1 MRDVGGNVE
10 LDELLARRDAIADRI
25 AKIVE
30 KGTREWGG
38 NLLRRADQENKAA
51 VTRSS
56 ESVRMPAA
64 ACACQDRKGVK
75 SRSVDQGC
83 GIRFACLPV
92 IDVDLSSSAFFPSD
106 YLLR

>member
-51 VTRSS
+51 VTRS
-56 ESVRMPAA
+56 
-64 ACACQDRKGVK
+64 
-75 SRSVDQGC
+75 
-83 GIRFACLPV
+83 
-92 IDVDLSSSAFFPSD
+92 
-106 YLLR
+106 